1 MSTTRIQTI
10 PMTAAAQRTLGAP
23 SFVVSQQMSAWPG
36 TAAYRVGAAGAAGA
50 AGATRAVHAVK
61 LRLDVPNPSVRDS
74 RVVTKQDRPPRGV
87 PR

>member
-50 AGATRAVHAVK
+50 TRAVHAVK

>member
-50 AGATRAVHAVK
+50 TPAVHAVK